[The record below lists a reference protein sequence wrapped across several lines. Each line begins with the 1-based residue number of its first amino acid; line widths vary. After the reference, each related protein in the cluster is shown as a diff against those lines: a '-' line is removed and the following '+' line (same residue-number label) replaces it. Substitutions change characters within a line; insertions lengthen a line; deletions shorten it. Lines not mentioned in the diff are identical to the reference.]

1 MNVHLR
7 VILSRADGEGSPA
20 QDPRP
25 LVGDP
30 SASSRLRMTLGL
42 LLLIANPL
50 FATYSIVA
58 RDPQTG
64 QMGVAVQSHW
74 FSVGQIVPWAE
85 AGVGAI
91 ATQSFVDPSYGK
103 LGLDLLRAGKSAP
116 EALRGLLMADVAC
129 DVRQVGFVDANGTV
143 ATFTGARDIQAA
155 GGIAANQSGSSTI
168 ACGTAGGTLLAGKD
182 FAVQA
187 NLMANDKVW
196 PAMAKAYAETKGD
209 LAERMLAALDAAQS
223 VGGDIRGK
231 QSAALVVVTA
241 KPSGKSW
248 QDRVFDVRVDDHAEP
263 LQELRR
269 LVTVQRAYN
278 HMNAGDLA
286 VEHKDNEAALREY
299 STAERLASTT
309 AGIPKSRHAEMIY
322 WHAVALVNMNRV
334 DEALPLFQRAFQI
347 EPSWR
352 ELTPRLARSGLLPAD
367 PKLIERIV
375 SR

>member
-1 MNVHLR
+1 MKL
-7 VILSRADGEGSPA
+7 LPA
-20 QDPRP
+20 
-25 LVGDP
+25 
-30 SASSRLRMTLGL
+30 L
-42 LLLIANPL
+42 LLVAQTA
-50 FATYSIVA
+50 FAQMRPVNTYSIVA

-103 LGLDLLRAGKSAP
+103 LGLDLMRAGKSAP
-116 EALRGLLMADVAC
+116 DALRGLLVADPSC
-129 DVRQVGFVDANGTV
+129 DVRQVGFVDANGVV

-155 GGIAANQSGSSTI
+155 GGIAANESGSSQVG
-168 ACGTAGGTLLAGKD
+168 CGSSGGKLALGRD

-187 NLMANDKVW
+187 NLMASDKVW
-196 PAMAKAYAETKGD
+196 PAMAKAYSESRGD
-209 LAERMLAALDAAQS
+209 LAERMLAALDAAQAA
-223 VGGDIRGK
+223 GGDIRGK
-231 QSAALVVVTA
+231 QSAALVVVNA
-241 KPSGKSW
+241 KPSGKAW
-248 QDRVFDVRVDDHAEP
+248 QDRIFDVRVDDHAEP

-299 STAERLASTT
+299 STAERIASTT
-309 AGIPKSRHAEMIY
+309 PGIPPSRHAEMIY

-334 DEALPLFQRAFQI
+334 EEALPLFVRAFQI
-347 EPSWR
+347 EPGWR
-352 ELTPRLARSGLLPAD
+352 DLTPRLSKSGLLPDD
-367 PKLIERIV
+367 PKLIERIL
-375 SR
+375 RR